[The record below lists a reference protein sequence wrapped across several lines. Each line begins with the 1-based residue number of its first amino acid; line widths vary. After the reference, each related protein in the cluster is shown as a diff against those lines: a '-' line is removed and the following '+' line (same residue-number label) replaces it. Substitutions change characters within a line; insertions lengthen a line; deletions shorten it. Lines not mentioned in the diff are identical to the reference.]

1 MFSRSIYSFSL
12 LPPQSYV
19 LWLFDFPVVCCGYS
33 SPSPTV
39 TWEEW
44 RHLTLPQPVP
54 YPPAAICYPLWYRLR
69 TAREEEHK
77 SKTTDVEMSW
87 ITEGTNWEFTRVPDN
102 LVAEAKEWA
111 RAQIEAEEMGSDGE
125 DM

>member
-1 MFSRSIYSFSL
+1 MMASN
-12 LPPQSYV
+12 P
-19 LWLFDFPVVCCGYS
+19 
-33 SPSPTV
+33 
-39 TWEEW
+39 
-44 RHLTLPQPVP
+44 TLP
-54 YPPAAICYPLWYRLR
+54 ACCYLLCYRLR